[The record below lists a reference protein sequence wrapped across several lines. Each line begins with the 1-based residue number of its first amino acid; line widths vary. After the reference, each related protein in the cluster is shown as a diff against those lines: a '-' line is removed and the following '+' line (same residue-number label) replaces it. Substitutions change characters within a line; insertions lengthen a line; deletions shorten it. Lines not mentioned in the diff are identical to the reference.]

1 MLQVQASTGRHGR
14 SGGTATAD
22 TFQPGFTVLTL
33 AGITIRVEDT
43 GDSARSTW
51 VESDLRYAD
60 LDVRSD
66 APFRYREAV
75 SYWMGWLTNLS
86 NPAAIAA

>member
-1 MLQVQASTGRHGR
+1 MLQVQVSTGGYGC

-22 TFQPGFTVLTL
+22 TFQPGSTTLTL
-33 AGITIRVEDT
+33 GGITIRVEDT

-51 VESDLRYAD
+51 VESDPRYAD
-60 LDVRSD
+60 LDVTCD

-75 SYWMGWLTNLS
+75 SYWMGWLTNRS
-86 NPAAIAA
+86 APEAIAA

>member
-1 MLQVQASTGRHGR
+1 MLQSQVSTGGYGR

-51 VESDLRYAD
+51 VESDPRYAD
-60 LDVRSD
+60 LDVSSD
-66 APFRYREAV
+66 APFQYREAV
-75 SYWMGWLTNLS
+75 SYWMGWLTNRS
-86 NPAAIAA
+86 NPEALAA